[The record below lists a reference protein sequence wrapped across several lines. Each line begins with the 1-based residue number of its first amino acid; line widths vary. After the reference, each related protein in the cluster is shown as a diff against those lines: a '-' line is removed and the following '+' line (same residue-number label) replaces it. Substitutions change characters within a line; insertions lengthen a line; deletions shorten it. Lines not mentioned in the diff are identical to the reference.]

1 MASFGNLSDYCNYL
15 TGVNNTTFTI
25 GNTTKA
31 GNVWS
36 ASLDRTIGA
45 VSFYVAQIT
54 GSVSQFQW
62 KAELFK
68 DFWLATNVTSSAIST
83 SYYESIPS
91 EWTGSNGGWIK
102 FYFKAPINIESG
114 SVYGLLMSR
123 TDNAVSTSDHPTLR
137 YAFHDAEDFDDWIQL
152 PDSEIFGKF
161 FRTGGTGGTVY
172 SSSWTMEIFDWTA
185 ESNVPVSSNIIL
197 DLSVTAGS
205 AANPVDVV
213 GTSIITSQISNKLIN
228 KVSSIGVSSTTTQIL
243 NKTIKKT
250 SVIGTSTVVS
260 KILNKI
266 IKSTFVIGTSSTTS
280 KILLDLTVTVAS
292 GENPVYVIGAS
303 SITTLLSDKL
313 IRNKSPSSVS
323 QITTLISEKLIKKTA
338 IVGIDSINTN
348 LRLLLS
354 SRMRVSSSSS
364 ITTKL
369 LLNTLNTGLRILI
382 IDDILDFNLD
392 DELIS
397 ANINYDELSIIRISK

>member
-1 MASFGNLSDYCNYL
+1 
-15 TGVNNTTFTI
+15 
-25 GNTTKA
+25 
-31 GNVWS
+31 
-36 ASLDRTIGA
+36 
-45 VSFYVAQIT
+45 
-54 GSVSQFQW
+54 
-62 KAELFK
+62 
-68 DFWLATNVTSSAIST
+68 
-83 SYYESIPS
+83 
-91 EWTGSNGGWIK
+91 
-102 FYFKAPINIESG
+102 
-114 SVYGLLMSR
+114 
-123 TDNAVSTSDHPTLR
+123 
-137 YAFHDAEDFDDWIQL
+137 
-152 PDSEIFGKF
+152 
-161 FRTGGTGGTVY
+161 
-172 SSSWTMEIFDWTA
+172 
-185 ESNVPVSSNIIL
+185 
-197 DLSVTAGS
+197 
-205 AANPVDVV
+205 
-213 GTSIITSQISNKLIN
+213 
-228 KVSSIGVSSTTTQIL
+228 
-243 NKTIKKT
+243 
-250 SVIGTSTVVS
+250 
-260 KILNKI
+260 
-266 IKSTFVIGTSSTTS
+266 
-280 KILLDLTVTVAS
+280 LTVTVAS